1 MGSTWFTSMA
11 LPFRKQIS
19 VLGGNGQSSTKD
31 VFLFNPIHSV
41 VFIPWSF
48 REGKKFFG
56 DDATFDVFLEIP
68 AVVFLLTLCQYRIY
82 KAQ

>member
-19 VLGGNGQSSTKD
+19 VLGGKLVGLAPRMCLLVQSNLLYSSHGGFAKEKSF
-31 VFLFNPIHSV
+31 FL
-41 VFIPWSF
+41 
-48 REGKKFFG
+48 